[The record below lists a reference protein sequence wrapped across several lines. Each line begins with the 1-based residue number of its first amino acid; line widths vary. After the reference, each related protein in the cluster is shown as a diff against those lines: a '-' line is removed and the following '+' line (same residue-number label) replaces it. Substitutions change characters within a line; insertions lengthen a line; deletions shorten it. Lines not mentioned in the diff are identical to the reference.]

1 MKFFSDSKVSSDNA
15 IIVHI
20 RNAVSNRKN
29 GLERMPNNIFCNL
42 VSKLIIISLILY
54 ELPNQ
59 KVTIQIKI

>member
-1 MKFFSDSKVSSDNA
+1 MKFFSDSKVASDNA

-20 RNAVSNRKN
+20 RNAASSRKN

-42 VSKLIIISLILY
+42 VSKLIITSLILY